1 MFQGIRF
8 KLTTLTFLLVATI
21 TTASSVVAMNV
32 MDEFILGQLVRRGLA
47 IGRSVSSA
55 AAYSFLAG
63 DRLALDNLVSKVSE
77 QQDDIVF
84 VAVVDQGGRLR
95 AHSDL
100 RRTNEALG
108 EAQGRLLEADPDGS
122 RVLRVLRDEGPAF
135 DFRVPVSFAGKHL
148 GQVHLEIANDALVTA
163 QSRARTKVFLVSAL
177 VLALGVTGTL
187 LISRLV
193 TTPIKVLARC
203 VSELSTG
210 QYKEEIPVR
219 ARDELGELSRSFNE
233 MARLITKQQGSLQQ
247 YARDLEGAYVGTVK
261 VLAAAIEA
269 RDPYTLGHSERV
281 ATLSVA
287 IGRVLGLDEA
297 ELRDLELA
305 CLFHDVGKIRTP
317 DQVLQK
323 LAPLNEEERRVIMRH
338 PEDGADVLRIV
349 ESLHGLI
356 PGVLHHH
363 EWYDG
368 SGYPEGLS
376 GDQIPLFAAIIAIA
390 DAYDAMTSSRSYR
403 EALSPEQAAAELLA
417 YRGTQFHP
425 QLTDLVLEILERD
438 GILAGEEPL
447 ACRA

>member
-122 RVLRVLRDEGPAF
+122 RVLRVLRDEEPAF

-261 VLAAAIEA
+261 VLA
-269 RDPYTLGHSERV
+269 
-281 ATLSVA
+281 
-287 IGRVLGLDEA
+287 
-297 ELRDLELA
+297 
-305 CLFHDVGKIRTP
+305 
-317 DQVLQK
+317 
-323 LAPLNEEERRVIMRH
+323 
-338 PEDGADVLRIV
+338 
-349 ESLHGLI
+349 
-356 PGVLHHH
+356 
-363 EWYDG
+363 
-368 SGYPEGLS
+368 
-376 GDQIPLFAAIIAIA
+376 
-390 DAYDAMTSSRSYR
+390 
-403 EALSPEQAAAELLA
+403 
-417 YRGTQFHP
+417 
-425 QLTDLVLEILERD
+425 
-438 GILAGEEPL
+438 
-447 ACRA
+447 